1 MHDSYKKWLLQEVVL
16 LLMLYS
22 YKGIFVADSLKNDQ
36 AEDLANWMSVILG
49 KEKVSKVMVRL
60 SEFSEDNFL
69 QRSCTSV
76 HSITHI
82 S

>member
-22 YKGIFVADSLKNDQ
+22 YKGILIADSLKNDQ

-60 SEFSEDNFL
+60 SEFSEDDFL
-69 QRSCTSV
+69 QRSCASV